1 MRLASI
7 DWVDQLPSKEI
18 AKPVADDLHQV
29 LMITIDEGAVTVP
42 PDSLKS
48 VGQRHGDG
56 VGRRAEEHHAGR
68 APEAPCHVEADR
80 GARHLGSG
88 KLVGVNLASGSG
100 TLSPAAPSS
109 WGIGDGP
116 RS

>member
-42 PDSLKS
+42 PDSLK
-48 VGQRHGDG
+48 
-56 VGRRAEEHHAGR
+56 A
-68 APEAPCHVEADR
+68 
-80 GARHLGSG
+80 
-88 KLVGVNLASGSG
+88 
-100 TLSPAAPSS
+100 
-109 WGIGDGP
+109 
-116 RS
+116 